1 MFCPQCGTENPQEA
15 TACSNCG
22 SSLEASTTGVAQS
35 AYAPAPP
42 TSNTALV
49 SLIMG
54 ILGWV
59 VLPVI
64 GSLLAVVFGHAAL
77 GEIDR
82 SGGRIGGRGLAQAGL
97 ILGYAGLAV
106 SVLSILL
113 FVVLPT
119 LGCGLCTICGG
130 LSGLPQS

>member
-22 SSLEASTTGVAQS
+22 SSLQTSAASAAPS
-35 AYAPAPP
+35 AYVSAPP

-49 SLIMG
+49 SLIMA

-82 SGGRIGGRGLAQAGL
+82 SGGRISGRGLAQAGL

-113 FVVLPT
+113 LVALPT
-119 LGCGLCTICGG
+119 VGCGLCTICGS
-130 LSGLPQS
+130 L